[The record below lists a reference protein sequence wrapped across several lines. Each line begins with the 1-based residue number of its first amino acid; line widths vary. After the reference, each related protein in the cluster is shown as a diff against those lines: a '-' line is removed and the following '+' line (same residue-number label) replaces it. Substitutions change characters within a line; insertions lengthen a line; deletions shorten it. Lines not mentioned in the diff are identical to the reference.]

1 MTLSNQKF
9 KAAAYLRLSKEDAVV
24 GGKKAESD
32 SITNQKTLISNF
44 IKEHSDIK
52 LVNCYIDD
60 GYTGVL
66 FDRPAF
72 KTMLDDIGSGKINC
86 VIVKDFSRFG
96 REYINAGKYL
106 QKLFPSLGVR
116 FISVNDSYDSFDNNN
131 SQGMLLSLK
140 NLINDNYCR
149 DISVK
154 IRSVLDSK
162 RKNGEFVNN
171 YCPYG
176 YKKCSNDHNKIEIDE
191 YAAEVVKDIFNYII
205 NGYSLGKIAEK
216 LNELCIKTPM
226 DYRIENGERI
236 STNFRK
242 GNSAKWSQNI
252 VRRIAENPVYIG
264 TLIQGKTTTP
274 NYKLKDKRVTKD
286 ESEWTVIENHHEA
299 VIDKNDFE
307 LVQKLLKLDLRTSP
321 NEETLYPFAGILF
334 CADCGAPMTRKV
346 STSRGKK
353 YNYYI
358 CSTHK
363 HGGNCT
369 AHRIKE
375 DTLSEVVLCSLQ
387 AHIKALLDVEKLLA
401 DFDINSARDLSMRK
415 LQKHIAANEAETEKI
430 NDAISNLYIDFKSG
444 MFDKEDFLALKQNFE
459 LKRDELKKSTSILYE
474 ELANISLEFANNKFH
489 KELQKYKNIQTLS
502 RVVVVHLIAE
512 IIVYDATH
520 IEVTYNFDPGF
531 DILEAETELAGTEAV

>member
-24 GGKKAESD
+24 CGKKAESD
-32 SITNQKTLISNF
+32 SITNQKSLVVNF
-44 IKEHSDIK
+44 IKEHSDIE
-52 LVNCYIDD
+52 LIECYVDD

-116 FISVNDSYDSFDNNN
+116 FISVNDSYDSLYNNN

-162 RKNGEFVNN
+162 RKNGEFINN

-176 YKKCSNDHNKIEIDE
+176 YKKCSDDHNKIEIDE
-191 YAAEVVKDIFNYII
+191 YAAEVVKDIFDYII

-252 VRRIAENPVYIG
+252 VRRIAENPIYIG

-286 ESEWTVIENHHEA
+286 ESEWTVIEKHHEA
-299 VIDKNDFE
+299 IIDKNDFE

-346 STSRGKK
+346 TTSRGKK

-363 HGGNCT
+363 HSGNCT

-375 DTLSEVVLCSLQ
+375 DELKEVVLYEIQLNISLL
-387 AHIKALLDVEKLLA
+387 IDMEKVIAKIEANPARNMLA
-401 DFDINSARDLSMRK
+401 KTIEKRIASANAG
-415 LQKHIAANEAETEKI
+415 IEKI
-430 NDAISNLYIDFKSG
+430 NDAIAALYIDYKDG
-444 MFDKEDFLALKQNFE
+444 LFDKNDFLALKKNYEKQRTE
-459 LKRDELKKSTSILYE
+459 SETALKLLNEQLNT
-474 ELANISLEFANNKFH
+474 
-489 KELQKYKNIQTLS
+489 
-502 RVVVVHLIAE
+502 
-512 IIVYDATH
+512 AT
-520 IEVTYNFDPGF
+520 PSQ
-531 DILEAETELAGTEAV
+531 A